1 MASALVNPPKTSRSN
16 SISSSSVITI
26 QRTTSTTTRNHT
38 RQTPSGLRSPSPA
51 ENSLITTNL
60 SAPSLSTDERRR
72 SSAVYNRPDSGN
84 GVKEGVGNLN
94 RWSQSTASSKSS
106 ATHNRRGS
114 FSRRLSGSFG
124 SFGGFTNPH
133 STSPSGKVL
142 TKPRPSPQGSPQD
155 HPTRSSPT
163 RLTRN
168 LPPIVTLSSLSYG
181 ANATDSPSTAATVTA
196 ATADL
201 LSTSTSASSDPGF
214 FEERWKAVPLHTQWN
229 ASSVAARISSPRHP
243 AESPGVEASR
253 PSGSADPAVSLY
265 SVRGSS
271 RLRHPERYQ
280 PSPRRHS
287 RNRDEAGRG
296 SAGTEGESSASS
308 ARSLVRPHKRKA
320 PSQKAMLSK
329 ALQKAKHAVLLDN
342 AQNFEG
348 AMVAY
353 RDACALL
360 KQVMARS
367 ATDEDRNK
375 LEAVRTTYS
384 NRIYELQSTDVL
396 YHGADSKALP
406 EPPRERDSQDQEAL
420 LPITEEANGQIKMP
434 VAAAGPL
441 SWMEPDRSD
450 HHEIPMMPQSMI
462 PSDFRV
468 EDQILRASELAQRQQ
483 MQYETGENHD
493 PADSNAEPRTGLEI
507 PSLDHYIPPPLS
519 PRRPSSPGP
528 LPDESCSRSAQL
540 TASEPSQSHHA
551 GQDTAE
557 STSWLDTIDESGG
570 SSSSSVHSRTSS
582 TGLRRKHIR
591 ATSGTTEAEFDAAL
605 DAAVE
610 AAYPDGFE
618 PDDDGNQPLSNPG
631 YEYNETE
638 SVSDA
643 RRNVE
648 LAKEVVREAEREAAI
663 LLAKDREKR
672 RLQEKLEKRD
682 SIDLDYGDEELDEE
696 ERMLEEMTRD
706 YIMDESEYDVQCMS
720 ALPRQSDSSGFSG
733 RTWGSSIGSNPTTA
747 ATSLSTVAETAMR
760 PSLAKQLQAK
770 SMPPPTHPPPLGA
783 LPPPPKALIVSSP
796 APIPNDPAPNPNR
809 PISRMPSLEMKGQP
823 GVRER
828 RQSGI
833 NVKNLTIDT
842 HSRGPSTAEP
852 SPLENKQPSS
862 APLAMPAPAVTELPK
877 SAPAPAEPP
886 KETPN
891 LIFSPP
897 SATTP
902 LVISRKEL
910 PLPSGLGS
918 KEGAGGAAAATS
930 APSKMPPPEADN
942 NTTPIPS
949 SPGRFTAKAVGVGLR
964 KNFSSSSL
972 RNRSM
977 TASATDIFEISPNTP
992 STAAQRK
999 APSTAVPSLPTPA
1012 GTNFVID
1019 RLPVYLLETNIH
1031 SPISPGSP
1039 NPLATNAPLPL
1050 ECCPESPLLRPFWF
1064 LRCIY
1069 HTIAHPRG
1077 AYLSTKLFVP
1087 RDIWRVK
1094 GVKLKNLEEKISQCD
1109 LLTAA
1114 LLKLAKVDTVDADS
1128 VLVEMQFLESVMDQA
1143 QTNLSKK
1150 LGNDV
1155 GVVGASA
1162 LLKGSSP
1169 LDDAAA
1175 NLDTMA
1181 SKSSNSNN
1189 KSYLSSWRKL
1199 RSKNSLGPSIT
1210 PGLTPV
1216 TSRDGSRDGPTMES
1230 LPMTNISDPRF
1241 AKRDVSQVQYTGPNS
1256 NYMAALAR
1264 LCDAVQV
1271 LDQIARQVE
1280 DPGLRHSSQ
1289 THVGLELSMRH
1300 AAEFFGFYICR
1311 FVFSDVSMMLDKFV
1325 KRGTE
1330 WVLA

>member
-1 MASALVNPPKTSRSN
+1 MMERSGDL
-16 SISSSSVITI
+16 IS
-26 QRTTSTTTRNHT
+26 Q
-38 RQTPSGLRSPSPA
+38 
-51 ENSLITTNL
+51 
-60 SAPSLSTDERRR
+60 
-72 SSAVYNRPDSGN
+72 
-84 GVKEGVGNLN
+84 
-94 RWSQSTASSKSS
+94 
-106 ATHNRRGS
+106 
-114 FSRRLSGSFG
+114 
-124 SFGGFTNPH
+124 
-133 STSPSGKVL
+133 L
-142 TKPRPSPQGSPQD
+142 TFWQQ
-155 HPTRSSPT
+155 
-163 RLTRN
+163 
-168 LPPIVTLSSLSYG
+168 
-181 ANATDSPSTAATVTA
+181 
-196 ATADL
+196 
-201 LSTSTSASSDPGF
+201 
-214 FEERWKAVPLHTQWN
+214 
-229 ASSVAARISSPRHP
+229 
-243 AESPGVEASR
+243 
-253 PSGSADPAVSLY
+253 
-265 SVRGSS
+265 
-271 RLRHPERYQ
+271 
-280 PSPRRHS
+280 
-287 RNRDEAGRG
+287 
-296 SAGTEGESSASS
+296 
-308 ARSLVRPHKRKA
+308 
-320 PSQKAMLSK
+320 
-329 ALQKAKHAVLLDN
+329 
-342 AQNFEG
+342 
-348 AMVAY
+348 
-353 RDACALL
+353 
-360 KQVMARS
+360 
-367 ATDEDRNK
+367 
-375 LEAVRTTYS
+375 RTTYS
-384 NRIYELQSTDVL
+384 NRINELQSTDVF
-396 YHGADSKALP
+396 YHSADTKALP
-406 EPPRERDSQDQEAL
+406 EPPRERDSQDHEVL
-420 LPITEEANGQIKMP
+420 LPFAEEANGQMKMCA
-434 VAAAGPL
+434 AAAGPHG
-441 SWMEPDRSD
+441 WMGADTSD
-450 HHEIPMMPQSMI
+450 HRELPMMPQLLI
-462 PSDFRV
+462 PPDFGV
-468 EDQILRASELAQRQQ
+468 EDQILRASEMAQRQQ
-483 MQYETGENHD
+483 MQYETRENHD
-493 PADSNAEPRTGLEI
+493 PADSKVEPPTSLET

-519 PRRPSSPGP
+519 PRRPSSPAP
-528 LPDESCSRSAQL
+528 LPEESSSRSAQS
-540 TASEPSQSHHA
+540 TEKAPSQSHHA
-551 GQDTAE
+551 RQDTAE

-570 SSSSSVHSRTSS
+570 SSSSVHSRTSS

-591 ATSGTTEAEFDAAL
+591 ATSGITEAEFDAAL

-618 PDDDGNQPLSNPG
+618 PDDDDGNQPISNPG
-631 YEYNETE
+631 YQYDETE

-682 SIDLDYGDEELDEE
+682 SIDLDYGDEEEDEE

-733 RTWGSSIGSNPTTA
+733 RTWGSSIGSNPATA
-747 ATSLSTVAETAMR
+747 ATSLSTVAETAML
-760 PSLAKQLQAK
+760 PSLAEQLQTK
-770 SMPPPTHPPPLGA
+770 SMPPPAHPPPLGA
-783 LPPPPKALIVSSP
+783 LPPPPKAFIVASP
-796 APIPNDPAPNPNR
+796 APISNIPSPIPNG

-828 RQSGI
+828 RLSGI

-842 HSRGPSTAEP
+842 NSRGPSTAEP
-852 SPLENKQPSS
+852 SPLENKPLSS
-862 APLAMPAPAVTELPK
+862 APSAMPAPAVIE
-877 SAPAPAEPP
+877 SAKPALGPVEPP

-902 LVISRKEL
+902 LVIGRKEL

-918 KEGAGGAAAATS
+918 KEGATGAAAGTS
-930 APSKMPPPEADN
+930 ASSKMPPPETEN

-977 TASATDIFEISPNTP
+977 TASATDLFEISPNTP
-992 STAAQRK
+992 SAAAQRK
-999 APSTAVPSLPTPA
+999 APSTAVPSLPTPV

-1114 LLKLAKVDTVDADS
+1114 LLKLARVDTVDADS

-1162 LLKGSSP
+1162 LLKSSSP
-1169 LDDAAA
+1169 LDDAASNPETA
-1175 NLDTMA
+1175 A
-1181 SKSSNSNN
+1181 FRSSNSNN

-1199 RSKNSLGPSIT
+1199 RSKNSLGPSVT
-1210 PGLTPV
+1210 PNLTPT
-1216 TSRDGSRDGPTMES
+1216 TSRDGSRDGPTMDS
-1230 LPMTNISDPRF
+1230 LPMTNLSDPRF
-1241 AKRDVSQVQYTGPNS
+1241 AKRDVGQVQYTGPNS

-1271 LDQIARQVE
+1271 LGQST
-1280 DPGLRHSSQ
+1280 RHVTFFSS
-1289 THVGLELSMRH
+1289 
-1300 AAEFFGFYICR
+1300 
-1311 FVFSDVSMMLDKFV
+1311 
-1325 KRGTE
+1325 
-1330 WVLA
+1330 